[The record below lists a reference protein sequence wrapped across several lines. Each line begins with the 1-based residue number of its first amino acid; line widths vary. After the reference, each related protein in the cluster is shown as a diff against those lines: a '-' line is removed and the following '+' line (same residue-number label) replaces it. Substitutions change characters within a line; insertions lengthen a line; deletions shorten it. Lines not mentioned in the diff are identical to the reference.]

1 MYNSRV
7 KNRKIKKLAWN
18 FANMMK
24 FKTTNFSS
32 AAKTTFVWV
41 IVWMI
46 SLSINWISE
55 NQAINTWAFNKITW
69 INALFILICLF
80 LSAFIIFSTNK
91 KERLKMFLNISF
103 KDTPILKKLWWLI
116 IILSVSS
123 LYSIVW
129 LSTFSSEIEYSS
141 WIILSISSWIII
153 FYSWYITKKQELDNT
168 RLYFQDTDDGSIT
181 KEKEDNM
188 KLPF

>member
-80 LSAFIIFSTNK
+80 LSAFIIFSTKK

-103 KDTPILKKLWWLI
+103 KDAPILKKLWWLI
-116 IILSVSS
+116 IILSISS
-123 LYSIVW
+123 IYSIVW